1 MFSSH
6 YIYLKNLKKIILKKK
21 KKWTICRFILKKV
34 AEIKRTNNNNSN
46 IPPPSFRD
54 CVVFF
59 FLHCLSADQFAP
71 SLVERKEWRG
81 REIKEMVETFIFF
94 CCCCVFLRLKN
105 IRNVR
110 ALQFTITSGGMV
122 IIITNFFV
130 CLRVPEGLG
139 FFVFFS
145 TLIIFRFASLL
156 FVCSMPPAVY
166 LWRMLYY
173 GINYS
178 LRLYYQTKNICHV
191 FTSFFFFFFF
201 LLPDDI
207 FKVKR
212 IFNSR

>member
-1 MFSSH
+1 
-6 YIYLKNLKKIILKKK
+6 
-21 KKWTICRFILKKV
+21 
-34 AEIKRTNNNNSN
+34 
-46 IPPPSFRD
+46 
-54 CVVFF
+54 
-59 FLHCLSADQFAP
+59 
-71 SLVERKEWRG
+71 
-81 REIKEMVETFIFF
+81 MVETFIFF

-191 FTSFFFFFFF
+191 FFSSSSICSLTTFSKWKGSSTVDKENRRMKPFFFAKLFSARGT
-201 LLPDDI
+201 DWI
-207 FKVKR
+207 K
-212 IFNSR
+212 